1 MTGKIKKTASPWSN
15 QKVSRAKGL
24 QGLLGVELLVIG
36 VCHRGHV
43 KPHQNPEQV
52 LTWVGG
58 TFRKPRQ
65 ITLLIV
71 TEHFQLPLPWQL
83 GQLEKQCFVCPM
95 ELEGLNLRSNF
106 RLLLPDVEPLPFK
119 STCNMR
125 KWHSTT
131 INNKTVTVNSGKA
144 DSRTVNSK
152 TITVNSGKVDSKTM
166 SRKAITVNS
175 GKMDSGTMNSKT
187 VTVNNGKSG
196 PQNIEQQNNEQ
207 WNNGQWNKI
216 PDN

>member
-1 MTGKIKKTASPWSN
+1 MTGKIKKTASPLSN

-65 ITLLIV
+65 IT
-71 TEHFQLPLPWQL
+71 
-83 GQLEKQCFVCPM
+83 LEKQCFVCPM

-152 TITVNSGKVDSKTM
+152 TITVNSGK
-166 SRKAITVNS
+166 
-175 GKMDSGTMNSKT
+175 MDSGTMNSKT